1 MPNIKLKSFL
11 LFEYIYCKNCF
22 CIFQK
27 KVQVLKF
34 CLNAGLTLSCGGGG
48 VQADPLEVSGEVN
61 PEQEQTHALDHA
73 PLGGVRVEA
82 AHLLLGPVNK
92 AGHVCSEGYL

>member
-1 MPNIKLKSFL
+1 MLKSFL
-11 LFEYIYCKNCF
+11 PCEYSAKHCF
-22 CIFQK
+22 VYFK
-27 KVQVLKF
+27 KSTGLKF
-34 CLNAGLTLSCGGGG
+34 CLNSGLTLGCGGGG
-48 VQADPLEVSGEVN
+48 VEADPLEVSGEVN

-73 PLGGVRVEA
+73 PLLGVRVEA